1 MSYDTYMEKNPT
13 ATCTLYT
20 RWVEVQ
26 LAAATAMSYL
36 RSLADL
42 F

>member
-1 MSYDTYMEKNPT
+1 MEKNPT
-13 ATCTLYT
+13 ATHTLYT

-26 LAAATAMSYL
+26 LAAATAMRYL
-36 RSLADL
+36 RFLADL